1 MELKDKLKI
10 ENPDEKVIRMYK
22 EGLFF
27 VAYNYSALRF
37 KTFFAPKV
45 KILKHELKNGSWY
58 LRIGISE
65 NSVMLDGI
73 PVKDENGKYK
83 IHVEIASPE
92 LENKDLERII
102 PDLVITKYKKEEGK
116 KDTNNNN
123 REKKIIAE
131 LSSLNLAVMTP
142 MQALTAINN
151 WQQALKDTDTK

>member
-1 MELKDKLKI
+1 
-10 ENPDEKVIRMYK
+10 
-22 EGLFF
+22 
-27 VAYNYSALRF
+27 
-37 KTFFAPKV
+37 
-45 KILKHELKNGSWY
+45 
-58 LRIGISE
+58 
-65 NSVMLDGI
+65 MLDGI